1 MKACLLG
8 LYVSSSEQ
16 LVVCEDLP
24 VDLQVKVV
32 TCLIVCDGIP
42 LWVVHFSFRADCV

>member
-16 LVVCEDLP
+16 LVVCEGLP